1 MEENNNNKQQ
11 PQVIDLRLVAKK
23 IWDNRRLFYKVLPIT
38 FVLSCIYILG
48 VPRSYTSEIILA
60 PEMENSGMGGAIG
73 SLAASFG
80 FDMSDMQTSD
90 AITPLLYPD
99 LMEDNGFVTSFFNIK
114 VQSADGEIDTTYY
127 HYLDKEQKENI
138 WMTPFYWLKRNLKF
152 EASTPESD
160 SGKFDP
166 YRLSKHDHEIA
177 EIIRGSIKISVD
189 KKTGEITINT
199 KAQDALI
206 SKTLADSVRGQLQK
220 FITDYRTNKARTD
233 YEYYKKLTAE
243 AKADYEKVRR
253 KYGATSDAD
262 MDVTLKSVEL
272 VMTDLE
278 NDMQLKYNAYTTLNT
293 QMLAAK
299 AKVQERTPV
308 FTVVQGAAVPI
319 KASNPKRMLFVLG
332 MLILAFFGTS
342 FYLVRKDLHF
352 SF

>member
-177 EIIRGSIKISVD
+177 EIIRGALRSV
-189 KKTGEITINT
+189 
-199 KAQDALI
+199 
-206 SKTLADSVRGQLQK
+206 
-220 FITDYRTNKARTD
+220 
-233 YEYYKKLTAE
+233 LT
-243 AKADYEKVRR
+243 R
-253 KYGATSDAD
+253 K
-262 MDVTLKSVEL
+262 
-272 VMTDLE
+272 
-278 NDMQLKYNAYTTLNT
+278 
-293 QMLAAK
+293 
-299 AKVQERTPV
+299 QERSPLTQRLRTHSSARHLQTPYADNYKSSLPTIV
-308 FTVVQGAAVPI
+308 PTRRVQT
-319 KASNPKRMLFVLG
+319 
-332 MLILAFFGTS
+332 TS
-342 FYLVRKDLHF
+342 ITR
-352 SF
+352 S